1 MTIPSTLVG
10 VWRLIYTESKDATG
24 AHMSAPYGGD
34 QAMGL
39 ISFSD
44 SGRMACVLCDS
55 SAAVAANMLR
65 EYVSYCGAY
74 VVDGDRLITKV
85 DAASRP
91 DWMGTEQIRTWSL
104 AGDILELRPPL
115 RAYAAAPEQRLL
127 RWQRVGDL

>member
-1 MTIPSTLVG
+1 MSLVG
-10 VWRLIYTESKDATG
+10 VWRLIHTEAVDANGTRLTP
-24 AHMSAPYGGD
+24 PYGGH

-55 SAAVAANMLR
+55 SAAVPTDKPR

-127 RWQRVGDL
+127 RWQRVGNL

>member
-1 MTIPSTLVG
+1 MSLVG
-10 VWRLIYTESKDATG
+10 VWRLIHTEAVDANGTRLTP
-24 AHMSAPYGGD
+24 PYGGD

-55 SAAVAANMLR
+55 SAAVPTDKPR

-127 RWQRVGDL
+127 RWQRVGGL

>member
-1 MTIPSTLVG
+1 MSLVG
-10 VWRLIYTESKDATG
+10 VWRLIHAEATDANG
-24 AHMSAPYGGD
+24 APLNAPYGGD

-127 RWQRVGDL
+127 RWQRVGGL